1 MGQRG
6 LKWKVGD
13 VVTDPGPE
21 VQRHQDDV
29 HGLDIS
35 IGLLACFQQQD
46 I

>member
-21 VQRHQDDV
+21 VQRH
-29 HGLDIS
+29 LDIS